1 MKANYLKTF
10 PGLRRQVSMSR
21 KEALRDAAAAAA
33 AAAAALDEVTQCK
46 FLRVAETSKG
56 ERHYGCYWCKVKKKE
71 RKCYMTTIN

>member
-1 MKANYLKTF
+1 
-10 PGLRRQVSMSR
+10 MSR
-21 KEALRDAAAAAA
+21 KEALRDAA